1 MDPITQANMQAAAGA
16 AGADPVYVDQVY
28 GFRTYHGSGSS
39 QTITTQVDTRASEGG
54 AMVWTKKTNTN
65 SDWNFTDSH
74 LGRGGRLL
82 INDHI
87 AFVSESSTDEFTS
100 FNDNGFTIGG
110 NSTYNSSADEYAAFT
125 FKNHPGFIDTITYS
139 GNGVSGRQLAHNL
152 GCEVGMVWV
161 KCWSH
166 SSSWRCWHRSLYG
179 QNAGTHSSV
188 VNSPGTRSQNGSSHW
203 NNTAPTSTHVTVGG
217 SADVNESGK
226 HYIMKVFASGTD
238 AGSKIFGENADENI
252 ISCGN
257 YVGNGSSDGI
267 DIDFGFRPQ
276 MFVIINR
283 DTSRGWHLQ
292 NVFQGQGLRPGL
304 SSSRTLALNLTDGE
318 FSGGPMHVT
327 HNGVRTRD
335 SSNYFNSSGQVYYYF
350 AIREDNRPAT
360 DIKDPSHNLVERE
373 RYAGNGST
381 DRVRNLTNAAGHPP
395 ATILSMRTTGGNP
408 YIIDRIRG
416 GHWYWPLAGNSAGG
430 LQTSAISQMDHRRL
444 QMDGG
449 PIINNSSS
457 SYDLT
462 VFKKAKYFHDIV
474 YYDGDNSST
483 RDISHRLGATP
494 TFVIIRAFEE
504 AAYAMY
510 MFTTSQLNTGNGF
523 FMPGTGGLTGN
534 GPTAAVSSTTFRP
547 KKDATGDRDMN
558 KLGYKYIAYLFGDVA
573 GQSKAGKYV
582 GGSGNIEVDIGFQP
596 DQIIIKGDQ
605 SNREPTK
612 INYIN
617 AGNDQKQRMDS
628 TSDPEITNSDFVDL
642 INNGFRINS
651 NAPSDLYSSSS
662 GDGFYY
668 FAYKVN

>member
-1 MDPITQANMQAAAGA
+1 MDPITQANLQAAAGA
-16 AGADPVYVDQVY
+16 AGADPIYVDQVY
-28 GFRTYHGSGSS
+28 GFRTYHGNSSS
-39 QTITTQVDTRASEGG
+39 QTITTQVDTRLSEGG
-54 AMVWTKKTNTN
+54 GMVWTKKTNTS

-74 LGRGGRLL
+74 LGRAGRLL
-82 INDHI
+82 LNDDL
-87 AFVSESSTDEFTS
+87 AYVNESSLNEFYS
-100 FNDNGFTIGG
+100 FNDNGFTLGS
-110 NSTYNSSADEYAAFT
+110 NSTYNNSPDEYAAFT
-125 FKNHPGFIDTITYS
+125 FKDHPGFN
-139 GNGVSGRQLAHNL
+139 GNSRQIAHNL

-166 SSSWRCWHRSLYG
+166 SGDWRCWHRSLYG

-188 VNSPGTRSQNGSSHW
+188 VNSAGTRSMNGNEHW
-203 NNTAPTSTHVTVGG
+203 NNTAPSSTHVTLG
-217 SADVNESGK
+217 SSSDVNATGK
-226 HYIMKVFASGTD
+226 NYIMKVFAAGTD

-252 ISCGN
+252 ITCGN

-292 NVFQGQGLRPGL
+292 NVYQGQGMRPGNN
-304 SSSRTLALNLTDGE
+304 SSRTLGLNFTDGE
-318 FSGGPMHVT
+318 FGGGNMHVT

-335 SSNYFNSSGQVYYYF
+335 SSSYFNSSGEVYYYF

-360 DIKDPSHNLVERE
+360 DIKDPAHNLVERE
-373 RYAGNGST
+373 RYAGNNGS
-381 DRVRNLTNAAGHPP
+381 DRVRSLTNAAGHPP
-395 ATILSMRTTGGNP
+395 ATILTMRTNGGVP

-416 GHWYWPLAGNSAGG
+416 GHWYWPLHSNSPGG
-430 LQTSAISQMDHRRL
+430 LQTSAITQMDHRRL
-444 QMDGG
+444 QMDSG
-449 PIINNSSS
+449 PTVNGSGYN
-457 SYDLT
+457 YDLT
-462 VFKKAKYFHDIV
+462 IFKKAKYFHDIV

-483 RDISHRLGATP
+483 RDIPHRLGATP

-504 AAYAMY
+504 SANAMY
-510 MFTTSQLNTGNGF
+510 NFTTGQLSIGNGF
-523 FMPGTGGLTGN
+523 FLPGNGGLTGN

-547 KKDATGDRDMN
+547 KKDSSADRDMN
-558 KLGYKYIAYLFGDVA
+558 RQGYKYVAYLFGDVA

-582 GGSGNIEVDIGFQP
+582 GGSGNIAVDIGFQP
-596 DQIIIKGDQ
+596 DQIIIKGDGN
-605 SNREPTK
+605 NRDLVK

-628 TSDPEITNSDFVDL
+628 NSDPEITNSDFVDL

-651 NAPSDLYSSSS
+651 NATSDLYSSSS
-662 GDGFYY
+662 SDGYYY